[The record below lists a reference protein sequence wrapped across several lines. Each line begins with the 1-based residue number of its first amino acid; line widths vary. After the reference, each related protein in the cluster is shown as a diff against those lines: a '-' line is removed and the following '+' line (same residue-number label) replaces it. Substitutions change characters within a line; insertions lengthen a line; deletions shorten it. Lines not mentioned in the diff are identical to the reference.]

1 MTFRGHFSHTWDVW
15 EKCLALMGKGQIG
28 LERLITH
35 ELPIDKWEEAFELV
49 ETKKAMK
56 VVLTPID

>member
-1 MTFRGHFSHTWDVW
+1 MS
-15 EKCLALMGKGQIG
+15 KGQVD
-28 LERLITH
+28 LERLVTH

-49 ETKKAMK
+49 ESKKAMK